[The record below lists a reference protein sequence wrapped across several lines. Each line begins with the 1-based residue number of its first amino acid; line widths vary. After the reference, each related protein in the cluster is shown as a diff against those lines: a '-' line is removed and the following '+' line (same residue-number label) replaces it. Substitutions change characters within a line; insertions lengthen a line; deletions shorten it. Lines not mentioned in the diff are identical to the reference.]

1 MSRNYQGHLV
11 TSSVITIVTDTDTL
25 TVPVSHLA
33 FDKVKQALKEG
44 DYVEAIKLADAAVV
58 VNTFGEGHVYVKD
71 GVVHWN
77 GTPLHNSLT
86 KRISAMIRDG
96 FDVNPMV
103 KFLENLMENPSSRAI
118 KELYRFLECNNL
130 PITPDGF
137 FLAYKNVNVNYRDK
151 HSNKFDNSIGA
162 TCEMA
167 RNQVMDDPNQ
177 TCSTG
182 LHFCSINYLNDMW
195 GHDGHTMIIKI
206 NPADVVSIPVDYD
219 NSKGRC
225 CKYVVLGEHKDGT
238 EDTLSNKS
246 VHNIKTPYEEGYDAY
261 LNDEGDVNPY
271 SCFSEHDEHNHSE
284 WEEGYEDATSDNS
297 CN

>member
-58 VNTFGEGHVYVKD
+58 VNTFGEGHVYVKG
-71 GVVHWN
+71 GVVYWN
-77 GTPLHNSLT
+77 DTPLHNSLT

-118 KELYRFLECNNL
+118 QELYRFLECNNL

-137 FLAYKNVNVNYRDK
+137 FLAYKNVN
-151 HSNKFDNSIGA
+151 
-162 TCEMA
+162 
-167 RNQVMDDPNQ
+167 
-177 TCSTG
+177 
-182 LHFCSINYLNDMW
+182 
-195 GHDGHTMIIKI
+195 
-206 NPADVVSIPVDYD
+206 
-219 NSKGRC
+219 
-225 CKYVVLGEHKDGT
+225 
-238 EDTLSNKS
+238 
-246 VHNIKTPYEEGYDAY
+246 
-261 LNDEGDVNPY
+261 
-271 SCFSEHDEHNHSE
+271 
-284 WEEGYEDATSDNS
+284 
-297 CN
+297 